1 MYTKIFL
8 ENLYEAFADSPTVIE
23 KVESH
28 DCMAARWLDD
38 NSETTISCY
47 EVMTATSLEALKE
60 ISRIKILR
68 RQVYSDF
75 VSGKCYAK
83 DEDKKRGAGCPR
95 LYAQMTDDYAV
106 LEAFP
111 CTAIWGCFISDC
123 PKFKS
128 GECWKKFDALGFK
141 IK

>member
-1 MYTKIFL
+1 MYTKTFL
-8 ENLYEAFADSPTVIE
+8 ENLHKAFADSPTVIA

-28 DCMAARWLDD
+28 DCMAGRWLDD
-38 NSETTISCY
+38 NSEPAISCY
-47 EVMTATSLEALKE
+47 EVMSATSLEALKE
-60 ISRIKILR
+60 VSRIKILR
-68 RQVYSDF
+68 RQVYKDF
-75 VSGKCYAK
+75 VSGKCYAES
-83 DEDKKRGAGCPR
+83 EDKIRGAGCPR
-95 LYAQMTDDYAV
+95 LYGQHTSDDDV

-111 CTAIWGCFISDC
+111 CNEVWGFIPDC